1 MSYWASLEIEMSLLG
16 KRLSAGQ
23 FIKESV
29 RAKNIGGTVKK
40 CVFYVKG
47 SRPLPREVLQ
57 CGRSP
62 ARAQAALPLVA
73 LSPLTATR
81 PLAAGAAGARASV
94 HKRGNHSETHD
105 YACKISSSRLVSSRF
120 DVRRRGARVALPLT
134 LEGPH
139 GPTAAPA
146 RRTPVGTRHSAR

>member
-1 MSYWASLEIEMSLLG
+1 MDGGAACERASRAGVLPRVRPGSVGHAVRRRSPLPPSLAPSLPA
-16 KRLSAGQ
+16 RSLA
-23 FIKESV
+23 
-29 RAKNIGGTVKK
+29 A

-81 PLAAGAAGARASV
+81 PLAAGARASA
-94 HKRGNHSETHD
+94 R
-105 YACKISSSRLVSSRF
+105 SR
-120 DVRRRGARVALPLT
+120 
-134 LEGPH
+134 
-139 GPTAAPA
+139 
-146 RRTPVGTRHSAR
+146 SARWPVARCTRECVYMHAAFNGELDLFRVYGGKSVF

>member
-1 MSYWASLEIEMSLLG
+1 MDGGAACERASRAGVLPRVRPGSVGHAVRRRSPLPPSLAPSLPA
-16 KRLSAGQ
+16 RSLA
-23 FIKESV
+23 
-29 RAKNIGGTVKK
+29 A

-81 PLAAGAAGARASV
+81 PLAAGARARVRASGCMRECV
-94 HKRGNHSETHD
+94 YMHAAFNGELD
-105 YACKISSSRLVSSRF
+105 LF
-120 DVRRRGARVALPLT
+120 RVY
-134 LEGPH
+134 G
-139 GPTAAPA
+139 GKS
-146 RRTPVGTRHSAR
+146 VF